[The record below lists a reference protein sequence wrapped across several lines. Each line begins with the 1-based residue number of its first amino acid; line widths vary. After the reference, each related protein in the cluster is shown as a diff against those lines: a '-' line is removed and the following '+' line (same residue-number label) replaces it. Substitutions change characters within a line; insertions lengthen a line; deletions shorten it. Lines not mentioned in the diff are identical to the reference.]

1 MMDLDRVRKA
11 AKMMREANDL
21 LSAGPLDFYL
31 TEMAAA
37 HELLM
42 TRYAPF
48 KIGDRVRLKA
58 APEITENVRPGW
70 LGWKSLL
77 VAGAPGFVVRADCG
91 SGGFSFRVVFDAD
104 TRRNRGEFMFGEND
118 LEAEA

>member
-11 AKMMREANDL
+11 AKMMREAQDL

-48 KIGDRVRLKA
+48 KVGDRVRLKA

-77 VAGAPGFVVRADCG
+77 VAAAAGTVVRADCG
-91 SGGFSFRVVFDAD
+91 SRGFTFSVVFDAD
-104 TRRNRGEFMFGEND
+104 TSRSRAEFMFIEDD